1 MAKLVKKKKKLK
13 IDGLLSL
20 LFVFSLFAYLGST
33 TLLKSYNL
41 YTNRKLYA
49 IETENNEMQNDI
61 HTLQLELAKYTD
73 SNYLMS
79 VFEKNGVDATYS
91 LDRIVDINNEE
102 Q

>member
-41 YTNRKLYA
+41 YTNHRLYT
-49 IETENNEMQNDI
+49 IEAENKEMQNDI

-79 VFEKNGVDATYS
+79 VFEKNGVAATYS
-91 LDRIVDINNEE
+91 LDRIVDINDEE
-102 Q
+102 